1 MKTPTKQFVM
11 AMGLALLSVNFTSC
25 KNEKKTTPKQEANN
39 SIKTVTKPIVKKV
52 HKPIVFIAGRDR
64 DATTF
69 YSDATE
75 YFTNKNY
82 TIVQGLY
89 SLEEVVTWLNNNANH
104 KTYGEIHIVN
114 NNSPWLGMDLETE
127 INGRRVNSTSL
138 EKCLDNEKLPV
149 LENYFNANS
158 KIIFHSNALAEDTKL
173 ITALQRV
180 FTSEKSAEIIASPYF
195 NVFGGEFS
203 KHYLA
208 KPYYVFYP
216 TAKSPGK
223 VDLSKEIA
231 KKYPEEELEWYD
243 ALNNERER
251 YVGEP
256 YTMQQNIPIV
266 FEMDYHNSDDEIPHF
281 NSSEEIMQWVA
292 NEDRM
297 VQKIKSLNIPIE
309 KFRWSYTVKNSKV
322 TIKGITTVL
331 CVLKP
336 LVKPYGDLE
345 HIIPDVSNK
354 RLYAMQ

>member
-11 AMGLALLSVNFTSC
+11 AIGLALLSVNFTSC
-25 KNEKKTTPKQEANN
+25 KNEKENTGKHEANN
-39 SIKTVTKPIVKKV
+39 SVKKVVKPIVKEV
-52 HKPIVFIAGRDR
+52 HKPIVFITGHDR

-82 TIVQGLY
+82 KIVQGVY
-89 SLEEVVTWLNNNANH
+89 SLEEMLTWLNNNAYH

-114 NNSPWLGMDLETE
+114 NNSPWLGMDLETR
-127 INGRRVNSTSL
+127 INGTRVNSTSL

-149 LENYFNANS
+149 LENHFNANS

-173 ITALQRV
+173 IQALQRV
-180 FTSEKSAEIIASPYF
+180 FTTENNAEIIASPYF

-203 KHYLA
+203 AHYLA

-231 KKYPEEELEWYD
+231 KKYPEEEFEWYD

-256 YTMQQNIPIV
+256 YTIQQNIPIV
-266 FEMDYHNSDDEIPHF
+266 FEIDYHNSDDEIPDF
-281 NSSEEIMQWVA
+281 TSSEEIMQWVI
-292 NEDRM
+292 NDEDM
-297 VQKIKSLNIPIE
+297 TQKVKSLNIPIE
-309 KFRWSYTVKNSKV
+309 KLDGVIR
-322 TIKGITTVL
+322 
-331 CVLKP
+331 
-336 LVKPYGDLE
+336 
-345 HIIPDVSNK
+345 
-354 RLYAMQ
+354 